1 MLGVTPCSRWSALP
15 VKMTLMLPIQLRGR
29 YRHRKQKDLPEIK
42 MGSSGAAK
50 HLQLSSSQAV
60 GAPKQSQI
68 RPNQPSIQRPR
79 APYAI
84 NSRLKLKRLCRTRK
98 PQIGPTGFL
107 APKIL

>member
-68 RPNQPSIQRPR
+68 RANQRSIQRPR
-79 APYAI
+79 PPYAT
-84 NSRLKLKRLCRTRK
+84 NSQPKSKGLSRTRK
-98 PQIGPTGFL
+98 LQIGLIGFL